1 MTWRAVYCFSGQEI
15 RIAEDVAALGIETFC
30 PYERFRRFR
39 EVRGVKTKHWKN
51 IALFPGYFFAETD
64 AYLDRESGRGIISTV
79 KVGHRLL
86 ELPPRLVSSLKAVAD
101 PTGLIRSEDITRNSY
116 HFRAAAGDQIKF
128 KSHTPLGGLVGK
140 IASLARLD
148 ETGEVLAWV
157 NLLGRETEVRLHYT
171 DVSEVLSS
179 KSQAA

>member
-1 MTWRAVYCFSGQEI
+1 MTWRAVYCFSGQEL
-15 RIAEDVAALGIETFC
+15 RIAGDVTALGLPTFC
-30 PYERFRRFR
+30 PYERFRRFTER
-39 EVRGVKTKHWKN
+39 RGVRVKHWKN
-51 IALFPGYFFAETD
+51 VALFPGYFFVETD

-86 ELPPRLVSSLKAVAD
+86 EIPPRLISSLKAVAD

-116 HFRAAAGDQIKF
+116 HFRAREGQLIKF
-128 KSHTPLGGLVGK
+128 KSHTPLGGLVGR

-157 NLLGRETEVRLHYT
+157 DMLGRETQVHLHYT
-171 DVSEVLSS
+171 DVAEVIGS
-179 KSQAA
+179 KSQVA